1 MSMYDDMQTSMNTK
15 AGFNGNISVEA
26 KTWSLSGDANKG
38 LKVADMGKFLMENNL
53 GDAII
58 NDGTKQPIGVASE
71 VRVNCVL
78 TTFKSQMIYVKC
90 DSSSFAV
97 GEPVYSDSSGL
108 ATSSGT
114 IIAGYVLAGTELDND
129 GTTKIIKIRI
139 NL

>member
-1 MSMYDDMQTSMNTK
+1 MYDDMQTSMNTK

-53 GDAII
+53 GGAII
-58 NDGTKQPIGVASE
+58 NDGTI
-71 VRVNCVL
+71 RVNCVL

-90 DSSSFAV
+90 DSSSFVV
-97 GEPVYSDSSGL
+97 GEPVYCNSSGL